1 MHSVNQTALGESRWE
16 ILFAATSV
24 SSCGCKAGTQ
34 PDGQADINYVD
45 GGPPEDALGGRG
57 HGCVVCGEGLECL
70 GMGQLRIAAGHTR
83 RDVVITHSQISSI
96 DSPKSSKL
104 NSA

>member
-16 ILFAATSV
+16 ILFAATSA

-34 PDGQADINYVD
+34 PDGQVDINYVD
-45 GGPPEDALGGRG
+45 GGPPEDALEGRG

-70 GMGQLRIAAGHTR
+70 GMGQLRIAAGKVKR
-83 RDVVITHSQISSI
+83 KFGADKEPVAERQ
-96 DSPKSSKL
+96 PPLELFSKD
-104 NSA
+104 